1 MSPHSDSSRHEA
13 SSSPEPRRSLL
24 TKLAAASV
32 GAVVGLFPVVTGLVT
47 FLNPLRGKREIPEK
61 HRSQTGSAPAGYVRI
76 CALNAL
82 AVGGTPQRFA
92 VIDDQVD
99 AWNFAPRQ
107 PIGAV
112 FVERTSEAEIRVL
125 NATCPHAG
133 CSVSCDGAAYN
144 CPCHNSSFQL
154 DGTKRASSSGREN
167 PSPRDMDSLD
177 VDPQLLSRGEVWVA
191 FTNFYTGREEKI
203 AKQ

>member
-1 MSPHSDSSRHEA
+1 MSPSSR
-13 SSSPEPRRSLL
+13 SSAHQAPPTTDRRNLL
-24 TKLAAASV
+24 TKLAAVVV
-32 GAVVGLFPVVTGLVT
+32 GGVVGLFPMVVGLLS
-47 FLNPLRGKREIPEK
+47 FLSPLRGRRQIPAKYEQK
-61 HRSQTGSAPAGYVRI
+61 TASAPSGYVRI
-76 CALNAL
+76 CALDAL

-99 AWNFAPRQ
+99 AWNFAARQ

-112 FVERTSEAEIRVL
+112 FVERTGDAAIRVF

-144 CPCHNSSFQL
+144 CPCHNSSFKL
-154 DGTKRASSSGREN
+154 DGTKRTSASGREN
-167 PSPRDMDSLD
+167 PSPRDLDSLD
-177 VDPQLLSRGEVWVA
+177 VDQGLLSRGEVWVA
-191 FTNFYTGREEKI
+191 FKNFYTGQEEKI